1 MAVLSSRA
9 LMILGPPLLRAGH
22 LTAPGERVVLIWGGL
37 RGALTITLALAL
49 PPELA
54 DRQLLVGMA
63 FGVVLFSLV
72 IQGVSLPLVIKR
84 AGLARAT

>member
-1 MAVLSSRA
+1 MLV
-9 LMILGPPLLRAGH
+9 
-22 LTAPGERVVLIWGGL
+22 WGGL

-72 IQGVSLPLVIKR
+72 VQAVSLPLAVRR
-84 AGLARAT
+84 AGLARGK